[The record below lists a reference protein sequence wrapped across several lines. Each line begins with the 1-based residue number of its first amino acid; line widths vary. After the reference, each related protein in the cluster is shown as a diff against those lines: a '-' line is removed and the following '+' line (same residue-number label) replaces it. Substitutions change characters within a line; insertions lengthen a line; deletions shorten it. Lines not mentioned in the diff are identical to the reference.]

1 MATGET
7 VLTETDEEQEDQENE
22 EIIIVEEPP
31 VEEDEYDVSET
42 DAAVKEDS
50 EAVPRQELEAD
61 EDKERDVI
69 RQRRRREKTERKE
82 RRDAAIKRDKTELDF
97 LRGRNE
103 NLERRLSA
111 QEQKSQQHDITNIDQ
126 ALVQASK
133 EVQMSE
139 RVIAKAVEQNNGQD
153 VTQAMKY
160 RDQAMQKVQ
169 QLQYN
174 KQTAARTLENPPVDD
189 QTMHY
194 AQEFIADNPWYDAQG
209 RDEDSAIVLAI
220 DQGLAKDGYNPQTE
234 EYWDELRTRASR
246 RLPER
251 FEEGDNKSASKA
263 RTSKRVARGG
273 PAVGSGREHAPAST
287 RQEVYISPERK
298 QALIEAGV
306 WDDPVLRNRYVK
318 SYAQYDKENV

>member
-31 VEEDEYDVSET
+31 VEEAEYDVSET
-42 DAAVKEDS
+42 EEVVEEDS
-50 EAVPRQELEAD
+50 EVVPRQD
-61 EDKERDVI
+61 EDKERDII

-103 NLERRLSA
+103 NLERRLTA
-111 QEQKSQQHDITNIDQ
+111 QEKKSQQGELNAIDYAIQQ
-126 ALVQASK
+126 AGQEA
-133 EVQMSE
+133 EMADQ
-139 RVIAKAVEQNNGQD
+139 VIAKAVENGNGED
-153 VTQAMKY
+153 VTQAMRY
-160 RDQAMQKVQ
+160 RDEAIAKVN

-174 KQTAARTLENPPVDD
+174 KQRATAQSRQAAAPQVDD
-189 QTMHY
+189 RTMYH
-194 AQEFIADNPWYDAQG
+194 AQQFIEENPWYDAQG
-209 RDEDSAIVLAI
+209 RDEDSAIVMAI
-220 DQGLAKDGYNPQTE
+220 DKSLAKDGYNPQTE
-234 EYWDELRTRASR
+234 EYWDELKVRASR

-251 FEEGDNKSASKA
+251 FDEDNSSPQKNSRKP
-263 RTSKRVARGG
+263 RGG
-273 PAVGSGREHAPAST
+273 PAMGSGREHAPTST
-287 RQEVYISPERK
+287 RKEIYISPERK
-298 QALIEAGV
+298 QALVEAGV

>member
-31 VEEDEYDVSET
+31 VEEAEYDVSET
-42 DAAVKEDS
+42 EEVVEEDS
-50 EAVPRQELEAD
+50 EVVPRQELEAD

-103 NLERRLSA
+103 NLERRLTA
-111 QEQKSQQHDITNIDQ
+111 QEKKSQQGELNAIDYAIQQ
-126 ALVQASK
+126 AGQEA
-133 EVQMSE
+133 EMADQ
-139 RVIAKAVEQNNGQD
+139 VIAKAVENGNGED
-153 VTQAMKY
+153 VTQAMRY
-160 RDQAMQKVQ
+160 RDEAIAKVN

-174 KQTAARTLENPPVDD
+174 KQRATAQSRQAAAPQVDD
-189 QTMHY
+189 RTMYH
-194 AQEFIADNPWYDAQG
+194 AQQFIEENPWYDAQG
-209 RDEDSAIVLAI
+209 RDEDSAIVMAI
-220 DQGLAKDGYNPQTE
+220 DKSLAKDGYNPQTE
-234 EYWDELRTRASR
+234 EYWDELKVRASR

-251 FEEGDNKSASKA
+251 FDEDNSSQKK
-263 RTSKRVARGG
+263 TSRKPRGG
-273 PAVGSGREHAPAST
+273 PAMGSGREHAPTST
-287 RQEVYISPERK
+287 RKEIYISPERK
-298 QALIEAGV
+298 QALVEAGV

>member
-42 DAAVKEDS
+42 DAVVKEDS

-103 NLERRLSA
+103 NLERRLTA
-111 QEQKSQQHDITNIDQ
+111 QEKKSQQGELNAIDYAIQQ
-126 ALVQASK
+126 AGQEA
-133 EVQMSE
+133 EMADE
-139 RVIAKAVEQNNGQD
+139 VIAKAVENGNGED
-153 VTQAMKY
+153 VTQAMRY
-160 RDQAMQKVQ
+160 RDEAIAKVN

-174 KQTAARTLENPPVDD
+174 KQRATAQSRQAAAPQVDD
-189 QTMHY
+189 RTMYH
-194 AQEFIADNPWYDAQG
+194 AQQFIEENPWYDAQG
-209 RDEDSAIVLAI
+209 RDEDSAIVMAI
-220 DQGLAKDGYNPQTE
+220 DKSLAKDGYNPQTE
-234 EYWDELRTRASR
+234 EYWDELKVRASR

-251 FEEGDNKSASKA
+251 FDEDNSSQKK
-263 RTSKRVARGG
+263 TSRKPRGG
-273 PAVGSGREHAPAST
+273 PAMGSGREHAPTST
-287 RQEVYISPERK
+287 RKEIYISPERK
-298 QALIEAGV
+298 QALVEAGV

>member
-22 EIIIVEEPP
+22 EIIIVEDPP
-31 VEEDEYDVSET
+31 TEEAEHGASETEEMAKETSETVSE
-42 DAAVKEDS
+42 
-50 EAVPRQELEAD
+50 RELEAD

-97 LRGRNE
+97 LRSRNE

-111 QEQKSQQHDITNIDQ
+111 QEQRSQQNDITNLDH
-126 ALVQASK
+126 ALAQASK

-174 KQTAARTLENPPVDD
+174 KREASRTLENPQVDD

-194 AQEFIADNPWYDAQG
+194 AQEFIDDNPWYDAQG

-234 EYWDELRTRASR
+234 EYWDELRVRASR

-251 FEEGDNKSASKA
+251 FENDESQPNRRSK
-263 RTSKRVARGG
+263 TSKRVARGG

>member
-7 VLTETDEEQEDQENE
+7 VLTETDEEQENE

-31 VEEDEYDVSET
+31 VEEAEYDVSET
-42 DAAVKEDS
+42 DAVVEEDS
-50 EAVPRQELEAD
+50 EVVPRQELEAG

-69 RQRRRREKTERKE
+69 RQRRRREKIERKE
-82 RRDAAIKRDKTELDF
+82 RRDTAIKRDKTELDF

-111 QEQKSQQHDITNIDQ
+111 QEQRSQQSDITNIDQ
-126 ALVQASK
+126 ALTQAAK

-169 QLQYN
+169 QLQFN

-251 FEEGDNKSASKA
+251 FEEEDGKPASKA

-273 PAVGSGREHAPAST
+273 PAVGSGREHAPTST
-287 RQEVYISPERK
+287 RREIYISPERK
-298 QALIEAGV
+298 QALVEAGV